1 MTDNDKTYIR
11 EEGEEAIDFVR
22 RVIAVQPDREPLRIV
37 EQLVEI
43 AVAELKGRP
52 CELSAAVSVSE
63 QRVKVTIRHSGKPI
77 DERMVRLMG
86 DHTDRVDYC
95 PDGDTDY
102 WLLTIRRDIPPLF
115 VTRR

>member
-1 MTDNDKTYIR
+1 MK
-11 EEGEEAIDFVR
+11 VM
-22 RVIAVQPDREPLRIV
+22 LRH
-37 EQLVEI
+37 
-43 AVAELKGRP
+43 G
-52 CELSAAVSVSE
+52 
-63 QRVKVTIRHSGKPI
+63 GKPI
-77 DERMVRLMG
+77 DERMVWVMG

>member
-1 MTDNDKTYIR
+1 MTNIDKTYKP
-11 EEGEEAIDFVR
+11 ESDEDVLVFVH
-22 RVIAVQPDREPLRIV
+22 RVIAEQPDIEPLRIV

-52 CELSAAVSVSE
+52 CDISAAVSDK
-63 QRVKVTIRHSGKPI
+63 RMKVTLRHGGKPI

-86 DHTDRVDYC
+86 DHTDRVDYH
-95 PDGDTDY
+95 PDGDDG
-102 WLLTIRRDIPPLF
+102 WKLTIRRDIPPLF